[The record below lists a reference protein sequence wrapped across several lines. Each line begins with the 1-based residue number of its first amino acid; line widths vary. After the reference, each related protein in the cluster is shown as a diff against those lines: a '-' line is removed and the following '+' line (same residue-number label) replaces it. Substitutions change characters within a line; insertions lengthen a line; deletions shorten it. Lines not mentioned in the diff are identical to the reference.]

1 MLASASKRLVTFWLP
16 AMALVLLTFSAFAES
31 HAEED
36 EPVATIEI
44 KQWKVGFIIGGGGG
58 SGELKYQGKSYPLDI
73 SGLRIGAVAGIAKAD
88 LFGDV
93 YHLTEPK
100 DIEGGYTA
108 AEAAIAVGLGGDA
121 WALKNEKGV
130 VLKLSGSQ
138 KGIEIALD
146 LSGMTITLKEQ

>member
-1 MLASASKRLVTFWLP
+1 MLASASKTLVTFWLP
-16 AMALVLLTFSAFAES
+16 AMALALLTFSAFAES
-31 HAEED
+31 HTKD

-58 SGELKYQGKSYPLDI
+58 SGELKFEGKSYPLDI
-73 SGLRIGAVAGIAKAD
+73 TGLRIGAMAGIAKAD
-88 LFGDV
+88 LTGDV

-108 AEAAIAVGLGGDA
+108 AEAGIAVGLGGDA